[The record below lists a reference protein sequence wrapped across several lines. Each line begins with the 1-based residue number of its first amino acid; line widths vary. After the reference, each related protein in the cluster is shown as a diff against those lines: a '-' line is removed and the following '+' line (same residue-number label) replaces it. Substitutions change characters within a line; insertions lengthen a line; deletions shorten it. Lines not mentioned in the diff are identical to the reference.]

1 MRGKAF
7 CTVIVVFV
15 CSGWLTPAADG
26 AEPSPGEALAMRAH
40 GLAERERSRALEALP
55 LAERARFFQA
65 LLVTDL
71 VALGRQGLS
80 GLGIYQARLTRE
92 ERVGD
97 RVHGPDQVE
106 VTVREK
112 PLAVRLDFVAGPHKG
127 RRALYDS
134 KARPKE
140 MLARESGVLGMFS
153 VWLPVD
159 SGLARRDTNHTITE
173 IGFGA
178 MIETMQAEQAKAAAA
193 GGYTRTDEGFD
204 ARGLYCMLFTAP
216 SGAHGLYA
224 HKLRYC
230 VEGVRVLPMRIE
242 VFDTR
247 GRREFVE
254 YHDLRPHQP
263 LGDACFSAQAAGL

>member
-1 MRGKAF
+1 MRGKASSIAF
-7 CTVIVVFV
+7 VVTV
-15 CSGWLTPAADG
+15 CSSWAPLASAG
-26 AEPSPGEALAMRAH
+26 AGPSPGEALAMQAH
-40 GLAERERSRALEALP
+40 GLPERERSRALEALS

-71 VALGRQGLS
+71 VALGRKSLS
-80 GLGIYQARLTRE
+80 GLGIYQARVTRE

-112 PLAVRLDFVAGPHKG
+112 PLAVRLDFVDGPHKG
-127 RRALYDS
+127 RRALYDA

-153 VWLPVD
+153 VWLPVN
-159 SGLARRDTNHTITE
+159 SGLVRRDTNHTITE

-193 GGYTRTDEGFD
+193 GGYARTDEGFD

-230 VEGVRVLPMRIE
+230 VEGARVLPMRIE
-242 VFDTR
+242 VFDDR
-247 GRREFVE
+247 GRREYVE

-263 LGDACFSAQAAGL
+263 LGDACFTAQAAGL